1 MAEAEF
7 GRKDDAQKS
16 RCSILEPDF
25 KKVFQ
30 TFISLF
36 LLGVE
41 DGGGTEFF
49 CGVSDEW
56 KFFFETIIF

>member
-7 GRKDDAQKS
+7 GRKDDEQKS
-16 RCSILEPDF
+16 RRSILEPDF

-30 TFISLF
+30 TFGLF
-36 LLGVE
+36 LLGVKDE
-41 DGGGTEFF
+41 GGVEFF

-56 KFFFETIIF
+56 KFFSRL